1 MPFPPFHQA
10 GAVHQVTSLNAI
22 LTVDHHNLGGV
33 LTYNSYHIWRE
44 LLVATADVADE
55 AAKKDVALRMAVAAV
70 ELTELFDQA
79 ASGNGKTRMLHIIIF
94 ILTRDVAS

>member
-1 MPFPPFHQA
+1 
-10 GAVHQVTSLNAI
+10 
-22 LTVDHHNLGGV
+22 
-33 LTYNSYHIWRE
+33 
-44 LLVATADVADE
+44 
-55 AAKKDVALRMAVAAV
+55 MAVAAM